1 MILTAQCSYA
11 QSRTI
16 LVLGDSLSA
25 AYGIPTEQ
33 GWVPLLQAELK
44 QLYPCYQIV
53 NASQSGMTT
62 QQGISQRAK
71 VLESTNP
78 DITILELGANDG
90 LRGQSPAN
98 MKQNLQ
104 AMISKLKA
112 RGSKIL
118 LVGIYLPPN
127 YGKVYVDR
135 FQNVYTEIAK
145 ENELKFLPF
154 MLEGV
159 VGNPQLFQA
168 DQLHPTSDA
177 QPIIQLNIF
186 AALKPILEQC

>member
-62 QQGISQRAK
+62 QQGISQLAK
-71 VLESTNP
+71 ALESTNP
-78 DITILELGANDG
+78 EITILELGANDG

-127 YGKVYVDR
+127 YGKIYIDR

-145 ENELKFLPF
+145 EYELQFLPF
-154 MLEGV
+154 MLEGI

-186 AALKPILEQC
+186 TALKPILEQC